1 VTWRI
6 IANSR
11 FEGIPALETRLAL
24 KARADIPN
32 GHGSLDT
39 DRHISTNRRLDE
51 RLDDFAFD
59 DFAFLENPN
68 ELGSDVNSVYQSP
81 LSVPK
86 VELHGMLFVS
96 GALPSRN
103 TSSTRRPTER
113 DVPT

>member
-51 RLDDFAFD
+51 RLDDFAF
-59 DFAFLENPN
+59 LENPN

-96 GALPSRN
+96 GACRHGN